1 MTLEMKSDR
10 IIRLTHRQSNRAAL
24 VRGDHMA
31 LPARVRHI
39 RAEAL
44 QQRIRRAGEK
54 ANARRLQPVNKP
66 SSFNHLSP
74 SFHIREAY
82 LFTIHYC
89 LFPAPDYAPRP
100 WGMQPNTS
108 FRLRMCISPLMS
120 SPNIIP
126 FSPCPRPLLRIICA
140 KTGLT
145 SFRSQVWQKDG
156 EEDGRDGGPGDQSPH
171 RHVDPA
177 DAGGIKEVGR
187 YAEVPSRREDQP
199 SDFDSAAHVEESSF

>member
-1 MTLEMKSDR
+1 MKSDR

-120 SPNIIP
+120 RSNIIP
-126 FSPCPRPLLRIICA
+126 FSPCTNTLHWQTFLLPNCQNSPDLIHHPVRHLLQYVSVNPKPQLATSNHAFCHRPPPSMCTR
-140 KTGLT
+140 
-145 SFRSQVWQKDG
+145 
-156 EEDGRDGGPGDQSPH
+156 P
-171 RHVDPA
+171 
-177 DAGGIKEVGR
+177 DAGNKM
-187 YAEVPSRREDQP
+187 
-199 SDFDSAAHVEESSF
+199 SSLKTTV

>member
-89 LFPAPDYAPRP
+89 LFPAAACAPRP
-100 WGMQPNTS
+100 WGMQLNTS
-108 FRLRMCISPLMS
+108 LRLRMCISPLMS
-120 SPNIIP
+120 RLNIIP
-126 FSPCPRPLLRIICA
+126 FSPCPSPFLRIICA
-140 KTGLT
+140 KNC
-145 SFRSQVWQKDG
+145 FRPQGRKKDG

-177 DAGGIKEVGR
+177 DAGGVKEVGHD
-187 YAEVPSRREDQP
+187 ADMPSRRKDQP

>member
-1 MTLEMKSDR
+1 MLSVLSRPSDR
-10 IIRLTHRQSNRAAL
+10 PAL
-24 VRGDHMA
+24 VRGDHVA
-31 LPARVRHI
+31 LSARARHI

-54 ANARRLQPVNKP
+54 ANARRLQLVNKP

-120 SPNIIP
+120 RPNIIP
-126 FSPCPRPLLRIICA
+126 FSPCPSPLANLPLHTRA
-140 KTGLT
+140 KTAKAGLT
-145 SFRSQVWQKDG
+145 FFLTSDILFR
-156 EEDGRDGGPGDQSPH
+156 P
-171 RHVDPA
+171 
-177 DAGGIKEVGR
+177 
-187 YAEVPSRREDQP
+187 
-199 SDFDSAAHVEESSF
+199 F

>member
-44 QQRIRRAGEK
+44 QQRIRHAGEK

-89 LFPAPDYAPRP
+89 LFPAPYYAPRP

-120 SPNIIP
+120 RSNIIP
-126 FSPCPRPLLRIICA
+126 FFPCTNPLQTHHIPINHPPTTVWTRRFYAKFAQNPFQSTIFAQTNYCA
-140 KTGLT
+140 A
-145 SFRSQVWQKDG
+145 F
-156 EEDGRDGGPGDQSPH
+156 
-171 RHVDPA
+171 
-177 DAGGIKEVGR
+177 
-187 YAEVPSRREDQP
+187 
-199 SDFDSAAHVEESSF
+199 AH